1 MIGGGLQEV
10 AAVEVAQSQGYNII
24 VTDRNEEAPCRES
37 ADEFLNMDGEN
48 VEDIISFVKKN
59 KEKLDI
65 VGIFTLT
72 ELVYSVAAV
81 ANQCGIPGVS
91 VNAAI
96 ICQDKC
102 LSKEKWL
109 NDSVSTPIGDVCKTY
124 DQVLNLFKELE
135 DDIFVKPIKGFGGIG
150 AKRIT
155 TEEGLNNFFKKKDI
169 EHFIIEEFCSGPM
182 IDVNGFFNTSGKF
195 FSLGCFDRTF
205 EKDIVIETT
214 GIYPSQM
221 PESIQEEA
229 YDLTMKAGLSLG
241 IKWGPIKSD
250 LVLTSKGLKVL
261 EIAPRLH
268 GPKGT
273 LFLTKLSGGSD
284 HFSSI
289 LPLLEG
295 LEIDVKDIRSPEYIS
310 GFRLIEAPSKPFKS
324 IKGLR
329 RLKDEGFDAMIFK
342 NSSFVSIEYKKSSD
356 AIGYVFASSAND
368 QDLKAKLDYANSLI
382 KFN

>member
-1 MIGGGLQEV
+1 
-10 AAVEVAQSQGYNII
+10 
-24 VTDRNEEAPCRES
+24 
-37 ADEFLNMDGEN
+37 
-48 VEDIISFVKKN
+48 
-59 KEKLDI
+59 
-65 VGIFTLT
+65 
-72 ELVYSVAAV
+72 
-81 ANQCGIPGVS
+81 
-91 VNAAI
+91 
-96 ICQDKC
+96 
-102 LSKEKWL
+102 
-109 NDSVSTPIGDVCKTY
+109 
-124 DQVLNLFKELE
+124 
-135 DDIFVKPIKGFGGIG
+135 
-150 AKRIT
+150 
-155 TEEGLNNFFKKKDI
+155 
-169 EHFIIEEFCSGPM
+169 
-182 IDVNGFFNTSGKF
+182 
-195 FSLGCFDRTF
+195 
-205 EKDIVIETT
+205 
-214 GIYPSQM
+214 
-221 PESIQEEA
+221 
-229 YDLTMKAGLSLG
+229 MKAGLSLG